1 MLVEEDNDPLLGLE
15 VGGCEDGEVGFGFCG
30 SEREA
35 DLLKTKFDEPVGD
48 DIANCFYM
56 KVSLVLGWSQ
66 LVSPF
71 MASRWRLL

>member
-1 MLVEEDNDPLLGLE
+1 
-15 VGGCEDGEVGFGFCG
+15 
-30 SEREA
+30 
-35 DLLKTKFDEPVGD
+35 
-48 DIANCFYM
+48 M

>member
-1 MLVEEDNDPLLGLE
+1 VN
-15 VGGCEDGEVGFGFCG
+15 
-30 SEREA
+30 S
-35 DLLKTKFDEPVGD
+35 
-48 DIANCFYM
+48 FYM